1 MFRLLPARTLS
12 RAWGRMASSELPS
25 VLRKPLLGLYVWAF
39 GCRMEEAME
48 EDLQDYQSLKQ
59 LFIRTLKDGAR
70 PVSDQHELVCFLVSF
85 VGLLWP

>member
-1 MFRLLPARTLS
+1 
-12 RAWGRMASSELPS
+12 MASSELPL

-39 GCRMEEAME
+39 GCQMEEAMV
-48 EDLQDYQSLKQ
+48 EDLQNYQSLKQ

-70 PVSDQHELVCFLVSF
+70 PVNGLHELVCFLGSF